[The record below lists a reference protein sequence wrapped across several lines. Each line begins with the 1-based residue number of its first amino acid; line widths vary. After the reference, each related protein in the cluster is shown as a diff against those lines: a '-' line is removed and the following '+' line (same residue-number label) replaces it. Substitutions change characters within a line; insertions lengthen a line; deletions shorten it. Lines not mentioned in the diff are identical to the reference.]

1 MLMFSPSIKP
11 AALSPSM
18 TAASAP
24 GSAPLRRA
32 AQSTDHFPDSFGRA
46 ASGHAIAPLRK
57 AMKSRRRIGDHLVWS
72 RHAVAGRSV
81 MLSVQYGAECAK
93 LHRAGVEGG
102 AYLFCRIYTRHVGPV
117 AQLLMSAPGTLW
129 PSQPGSRKPGRPP
142 APARLGQNLTQGR
155 HRCIA
160 ASAGHSITSSAR
172 TSSDGGIVRPRV
184 FAVLRLIT
192 SSNFVFCWMGR
203 SAGLAPLRIFPT

>member
-18 TAASAP
+18 KAASAP

-32 AQSTDHFPDSFGRA
+32 AQSTDHFSGLFRACCVGPRDSATEKGDE
-46 ASGHAIAPLRK
+46 IATPHWRSPRLVPTC
-57 AMKSRRRIGDHLVWS
+57 SRRSKRNVISTSMGP
-72 RHAVAGRSV
+72 
-81 MLSVQYGAECAK
+81 SVQNFTE
-93 LHRAGVEGG
+93 REGG